1 MPGRC
6 TVTVDRLALATRTR
20 KARRTSTCPACRAPI
35 LTGMTIARLTSPP
48 AWVHVRC
55 VPAVAAALQAIT
67 DVRPDPPGGSTKEN
81 RRTT

>member
-1 MPGRC
+1 MNAAGRSAR
-6 TVTVDRLALATRTR
+6 TGALMSDRLALATRTR

-55 VPAVAAALQAIT
+55 VPAVARVLRG
-67 DVRPDPPGGSTKEN
+67 DSGHGEDE
-81 RRTT
+81 

>member
-1 MPGRC
+1 M
-6 TVTVDRLALATRTR
+6 TADRLALATRTC

-55 VPAVAAALQAIT
+55 VPAVARALAGTPATTTSAGSPPAAA
-67 DVRPDPPGGSTKEN
+67 PKE
-81 RRTT
+81 